1 MRHPFNLEKKFM
13 EFHPK
18 YGYWGTPNY
27 HKTIFMPEYSR
38 SITIT
43 HDNFGNRKVPETEN
57 RPNKSGKILFF
68 GGSHTWGGG
77 VENFETYPAIS
88 QRYVNFKCFNFGQ
101 CSVGLD
107 QMILALIDQMET
119 DKPSHVIIELHPW
132 VVHRVLRK
140 SAIGFPKPYIAIH
153 QNKFVFKS
161 IAKVNRIDIFRNLIS
176 EYLTFEK
183 ALLECKAG
191 INTSGVENRKMTD
204 PLFMLWNQGYYE
216 DMYKIIQF
224 LLQTAKSICLENDIK
239 LLVVLGPTQQEL
251 EFKSEKINFIDPSI
265 PRMRLRAQ
273 LEELKISCLDLQKN
287 FQSISNETNNG
298 IYSDG
303 HINPLGHEIFANA
316 IMEWVSIND

>member
-1 MRHPFNLEKKFM
+1 MWYSFNTNKKFM
-13 EFHPK
+13 KFHPK

-27 HKTIFMPEYSR
+27 HKTTFMPEYSR

-43 HDNFGNRKVPETEN
+43 HDNFGNREIPVIEN
-57 RPNKSGKILFF
+57 MLNKSGKILFF

-77 VENFETYPAIS
+77 VENFETYSAIV
-88 QRYVNFKCFNFGQ
+88 QQFVNYECVNCGQ

-140 SAIGFPKPYIAIH
+140 SAIGFPKPYIEIH
-153 QNKFVFKS
+153 QNKFVFKN
-161 IAKVNRIDIFRNLIS
+161 IAKINRINIFRNIS
-176 EYLTFEK
+176 SKYLNFEK
-183 ALLECKAG
+183 ALLEYRAG
-191 INTSGVENRKMTD
+191 IDTSGVENHKTAD
-204 PLFMLWNQGYYE
+204 PLFTLWNQGYYE
-216 DMYKIIQF
+216 NMYKIIQF

-239 LLVVLGPTQQEL
+239 LLVVLGPTKQEL
-251 EFKSEKINFIDPSI
+251 EFNPEKINFIDPSI
-265 PRMRLRAQ
+265 PRIRLRSQ
-273 LEELKISCLDLQKN
+273 LEELKISFLDLQKN

-316 IMEWVSIND
+316 IIEWITLSD

>member
-1 MRHPFNLEKKFM
+1 MK
-13 EFHPK
+13 FHPK

-27 HKTIFMPEYSR
+27 HKTTFMPEYSR

-43 HDNFGNRKVPETEN
+43 HDNFGNREIPVIEN
-57 RPNKSGKILFF
+57 MLNKSGKILFF

-77 VENFETYPAIS
+77 VENFETYSAIV
-88 QRYVNFKCFNFGQ
+88 QQFVNYECVNCGQ

-140 SAIGFPKPYIAIH
+140 SAIGFPKPYIEIH
-153 QNKFVFKS
+153 QNKFVFKN
-161 IAKVNRIDIFRNLIS
+161 IAKINRINIFRNIS
-176 EYLTFEK
+176 SKYLNFEK
-183 ALLECKAG
+183 ALLEYRAG
-191 INTSGVENRKMTD
+191 IDTSGVENHKTAD
-204 PLFMLWNQGYYE
+204 PLFTLWNQGYYE
-216 DMYKIIQF
+216 NMYKIIQF

-239 LLVVLGPTQQEL
+239 LLVVLGPTKQEL
-251 EFKSEKINFIDPSI
+251 EFNPEKINFIDPSI
-265 PRMRLRAQ
+265 PRIRLRSQ
-273 LEELKISCLDLQKN
+273 LEELKISFLDLQKN

-316 IMEWVSIND
+316 IIEWITLSD